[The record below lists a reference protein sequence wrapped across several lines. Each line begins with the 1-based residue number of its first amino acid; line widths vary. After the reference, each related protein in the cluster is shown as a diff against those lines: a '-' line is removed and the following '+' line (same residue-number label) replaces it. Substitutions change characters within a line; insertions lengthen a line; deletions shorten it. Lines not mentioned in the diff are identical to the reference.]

1 MARKNHLAKLKNL
14 RLVLLDVDG
23 VLTDGRIVF
32 GSLGLAISEMK
43 FFDSHD
49 GYGIRRAIDN
59 GLGVAILTSR
69 RSELVEA
76 RAIELGIADVY
87 QGVEDKL
94 KTYAEIKHL
103 AKLTDGEICFIGDD
117 IPDLALLKTVGFS
130 AAPGDAVDEIRSA
143 VDYVALHNGGRGA
156 VREILDMILKAQKKL
171 Q

>member
-1 MARKNHLAKLKNL
+1 MAKKNLAAKLKKL

-49 GYGIRRAIDN
+49 GFGIRRAIEN
-59 GLGVAILTSR
+59 GLAVAILTSR

-76 RAIELGIADVY
+76 RAIELGISEVY

-94 KTYAEIKHL
+94 KTYGEIKH
-103 AKLTDGEICFIGDD
+103 ASKLSDEEICFVGDD
-117 IPDLALLKTVGFS
+117 IPDLQLLKSVGFS
-130 AAPGDAVDEIRSA
+130 AAPADAVDEIRSA
-143 VDYVALHNGGRGA
+143 VDYTATHSGGRGA
-156 VREILDMILKAQKKL
+156 VREILDMILKARKNNA
-171 Q
+171 